1 VPIAIAS
8 PHPHQMPSAME
19 LFALKH
25 EIKMTL
31 CVAPMRIAFGN
42 PVAAIPDHHRTAAVF
57 AFRDRAFEC
66 VVFDRVVLDVNGQA
80 LFRRVKARATGHRP
94 ALHHAIEFEPEIVM
108 QPPRPVLLNH
118 IAIASTATLAAAR
131 LCRDAEFALLAIDF
145 ESHAASICAIRD
157 LGPTKTAKMP
167 HRKVE
172 RYSGK
177 ILGTT

>member
-1 VPIAIAS
+1 

-42 PVAAIPDHHRTAAVF
+42 PVAAIPDHHGAAAVF

-66 VVFDRVVLDVNGQA
+66 VVFDRVILDVNGQA

-94 ALHHAIEFEPEIVM
+94 ALHHAIEFEAEIVM
-108 QPPRPVLLNH
+108 QPPRRVLLNH
-118 IAIASTATLAAAR
+118 IAIASAIASTATLTAAR
-131 LCRDAEFALLAIDF
+131 LRRDAEFALLAIDF

-157 LGPTKTAKMP
+157 YRGQLRLPKCLTG
-167 HRKVE
+167 RS
-172 RYSGK
+172 SGTLEK
-177 ILGTT
+177 F